1 MNVKLLFLGLFA
13 LILFLGLGVAL
24 YQHETTHVQIN
35 KYAGVDS
42 HIEFNF
48 TGAVTVPDED
58 FASKELYS
66 QAYISHGINEAIG
79 YQIIPLIVM
88 VCATLCLC
96 TIYLGNLLE
105 VKN

>member
-1 MNVKLLFLGLFA
+1 MFA
-13 LILFLGLGVAL
+13 LILVIGLSVSL

-48 TGAVTVPDED
+48 TGAVTVADED

-66 QAYISHGINEAIG
+66 QAYLSHGINEAVG
-79 YQIIPLIVM
+79 YQIIPLMIM
-88 VCATLCLC
+88 VCATMFLC